1 MVFEKSYAL
10 ALRMV
15 KLYKNLT
22 EEKKEFVLSKQILRS
37 GTSIG
42 ANVEEAMGAQGEKD
56 FLSKISIAYKEAR
69 ETKYW
74 LRLLNDSE
82 YLEEK
87 QSQSLFQDIE
97 ETLKLLGSIQK
108 TIKQKIRNTNSKLR
122 MKNYELGGRMKRKNG
137 KNKTCHHIIGGG

>member
-1 MVFEKSYAL
+1 M

-15 KLYKNLT
+15 KLYKYLT

-42 ANVEEAMGAQGEKD
+42 ANVEEAVGAQSEKD

-74 LRLLNDSE
+74 LRLLKDGE

-87 QSQSLFQDIE
+87 QAQSLLQDIE
-97 ETLKLLGSIQK
+97 EMLKLLGSIQK
-108 TIKQKIRNTNSKLR
+108 TMKQKIHNTN
-122 MKNYELGGRMKRKNG
+122 
-137 KNKTCHHIIGGG
+137 